1 VLTTR
6 IVVTRRLR
14 PEVQSMAADPKY
26 QPMTLADLARH
37 LRDADNDETRWR
49 LVWEF
54 FEEYRWEASP
64 GRLRLLK
71 DDPESVGD
79 ERWDTLLAALAEHLA
94 AQDES
99 AAPRWTEERFLQR
112 WWFPFDLPSQ
122 HVEALVHAPMAFR
135 RRGVFVSA
143 RNLEAA

>member
-1 VLTTR
+1 
-6 IVVTRRLR
+6 
-14 PEVQSMAADPKY
+14 MAADLDY
-26 QPMTLADLARH
+26 QPMSLDDLARH
-37 LRDADNDETRWR
+37 LRHADNDEIRWR

-54 FEEYRWEASP
+54 FEEYRWEVSLD
-64 GRLRLLK
+64 RLTLLQ
-71 DDPESVGD
+71 DQPESTGD

-94 AQDES
+94 AHEDS
-99 AAPRWTEERFLQR
+99 AAPSWAEERSLQR